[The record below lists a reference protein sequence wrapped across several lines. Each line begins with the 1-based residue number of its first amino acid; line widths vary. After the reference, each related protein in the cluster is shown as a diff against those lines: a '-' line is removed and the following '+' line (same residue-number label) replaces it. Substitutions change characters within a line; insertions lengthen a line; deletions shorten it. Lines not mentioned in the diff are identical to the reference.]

1 VPSTNGTPAG
11 EMSMC
16 GYETVA
22 IGAGLQIMAPFRTML
37 NMLPGSGTTHPQII
51 KNK

>member
-1 VPSTNGTPAG
+1 
-11 EMSMC
+11 MC

-37 NMLPGSGTTHPQII
+37 DILPSSGTTNPQII
-51 KNK
+51 KNN